1 MSLNLEWRHRLDNW
15 RKVLS
20 GQFFTPLGSIEW
32 SGFVTDESL
41 SLAEAVGRGQW
52 PMPEGTRWG
61 AKWECGWFSGQLTS
75 PLEAEGRRLVL
86 AVNVGAESSV
96 YVDGVAA
103 GGIDRQ
109 HRHITL
115 ARKAAPGQVYGI
127 WVEAYAGHGAR
138 VTASGPFPLGVESVP
153 EPPSTQ
159 AVVGNTA
166 YGIWEEDLYQLWI
179 DVETLT
185 RLRDSIDPESLRVSE
200 IDRGLKDFT
209 LIYDPELPYDEM
221 LASAREARRRLAP
234 LLKAHNGDTAPELFL
249 FGHAHID
256 VAWLWHLEE
265 TERKCVRTFGTQL
278 ALMDEYPDFKFLQS
292 QPHLYWWM
300 KERHPEIYARIK
312 DAVARGQWIVDGG
325 MWVEADTNLS
335 GGESLIRQFLYGKR
349 FIKDEFGVDSQL
361 LWLPDVF
368 GYSGSLPQI
377 MRGCGINYFSTH
389 KIFWIYNGGDPF
401 PLNTFT
407 WEGIDGSSVLV
418 HLHNEYNSE
427 TDPATLILRWNQ
439 RVQKDDISTRLV
451 PFGWGD
457 GGGGPTRDH
466 LEYVARSADLE
477 GMPRTRIAPPQ
488 AYFDDLAERGIPS
501 ARYVGELYFQSHR
514 GTLTSQART
523 KRGNRKSE
531 FALREAEVWASAG
544 RALLGRTVPQQALHE
559 AWQAVLLN
567 QFHDIIPGSSIHR
580 VYEEAEA
587 AYAQVLATAAQVSEG
602 ARQALAPAADALTV
616 FNSLSWER
624 SSIVALPEGWAGA
637 ADPDGQAL
645 AAQQVDGQVYARTAV
660 PSVGWTTLKPAPG
673 AQATGGGVTATAS
686 GIENELLRVALN
698 DKGEIT
704 SIYDKAAERELLSGP
719 GNRFALYKDVPTHW
733 DAWDLDSMYADLPV
747 ALDGT
752 ARIEPVTSGALLGSV
767 RVSRPLHDSTM
778 SQVITLY
785 SGSRLIE
792 FATEIDW
799 RERHKMLKVI
809 FPVAI
814 HANEAVHEIQF
825 GHLARPNHRSRP
837 YDADRFEVS
846 NHKWTALAE
855 PGRGCAILND
865 CKYGVSVEGQEIRL
879 TLLKA
884 ALAPDMTADL
894 GKQVFTYGFYAWD
907 GPLTDSGLERAAYEL
922 NASVTT
928 VAGDGGMR
936 SLVQIDHPGV
946 IVDTI
951 KPAEDTSGDLIVR
964 LYEWRRTAT
973 RCSLV
978 TTLPLKVAH
987 RTNMLEENEAEVE
1000 IRDGRIALDVRPFEV
1015 VTLRLGMA

>member
-15 RKVLS
+15 RKVLAR
-20 GQFFTPLGSIEW
+20 QLYTPLGSVEW
-32 SGFVTDESL
+32 SGFVTGDSL
-41 SLAEAVGRGQW
+41 TLAEAQGRDQW
-52 PMPEGTRWG
+52 PMPSGTRWG
-61 AKWECGWFSGQLTS
+61 AKWECGWFSGQVAA
-75 PLEAEGRRLVL
+75 PQEAEGKRLVL

-96 YVDGVAA
+96 FVDDIAA

-109 HRHITL
+109 HHTITL
-115 ARKAAPGQVYGI
+115 SREATPGVTYDI

-138 VTASGPFPLGVESVP
+138 VTASGPFPIGVESVP
-153 EPPSTQ
+153 EPPDTQ
-159 AVVGNTA
+159 AVVGDTT
-166 YGIWEEDLYQLWI
+166 YGVWEEELYQLWV
-179 DVETLT
+179 DVETLA
-185 RLRDSIDPESLRVSE
+185 RLRDSIDPESLRVAE

-209 LIYDPELPYDEM
+209 LIYDPELPCDEM
-221 LASAREARRRLAP
+221 VTSAREARKRLAP
-234 LLKAHNGDTAPELFL
+234 LLKTHNGDTAPELFL

-278 ALMDEYPDFKFLQS
+278 ALMDEYPEFKFLQS

-300 KERHPEIYARIK
+300 KERHPDIYARIK
-312 DAVARGQWIVDGG
+312 AAVARGQWIVDGG

-377 MRGCGINYFSTH
+377 MRGCGIQYFSTH

-477 GMPRTRIAPPQ
+477 GMPLTRMATPQ
-488 AYFDDLAERGIPS
+488 AYFDDLAERGVPA
-501 ARYVGELYFQSHR
+501 ARYLGELYFQSHR

-531 FALREAEVWASAG
+531 FALRQAELWVSAAQ
-544 RALLGRTVPQQALHE
+544 ALLGRAVPCQELHD

-587 AYAQVLATAAQVSEG
+587 AYTQVLASAAQITAG
-602 ARQALAPAADALTV
+602 AQRTLAPSADALTV

-624 SSIVALPEGWAGA
+624 SSLVALPEGWAGA
-637 ADPDGQAL
+637 SDTQGRSLP
-645 AAQQVDGQVYARTAV
+645 AQEVDGRTFVQASV
-660 PSVGWTTLKPAPG
+660 PSVGWATLKPASAP
-673 AQATGGGVTATAS
+673 QTGGDAVTATVA
-686 GIENELLRVALN
+686 GIENDLLRLALN

-704 SIYDKAAERELLSGP
+704 SIYDKETDRELLSGT
-719 GNRFALYKDVPTHW
+719 GNRLAMYKDVPTHW

-747 ALDGT
+747 PLDGT
-752 ARIEPVTSGALLGSV
+752 ASIEPVTSGVLFGSV
-767 RVSRPLHDSTM
+767 RVSRPLHDSTL
-778 SQVITLY
+778 SQVITLRA
-785 SGSRLIE
+785 GSRLIE

-799 RERHKMLKVI
+799 QERHKMLKVI
-809 FPVAI
+809 FPVDI
-814 HANEAVHEIQF
+814 HANEAVHEIQY

-855 PGRGCAILND
+855 PGRGCAVLND
-865 CKYGVSVEGQEIRL
+865 CKYGVSVEGKEIRL
-879 TLLKA
+879 TLLKS

-894 GKQVFTYGFYAWD
+894 GKQVFTYAFYAWD
-907 GPLTDSGLERAAYEL
+907 GPLTESALERESYEL
-922 NASVTT
+922 NTAITT
-928 VAGDGGMR
+928 VAGDGGTR
-936 SLVQIDHPGV
+936 SLFSINHPGV
-946 IVDTI
+946 IIDTV
-951 KPAEDTSGDLIVR
+951 KPAEDDSGDLIVR

-973 RCSLV
+973 RCTLS
-978 TTLPLKVAH
+978 TTLPVSAAH
-987 RTNMLEENEAEVE
+987 RTNMLEEIEGPVE
-1000 IRDGRIALDVRPFEV
+1000 IHDGCIALDVRPFEV
-1015 VTLRLGMA
+1015 ITLRLGIA